1 MQLLRWKTIKKCL
14 SANEKVRYLI
24 LYIYI
29 YKDFKWKKDKKS
41 TEKKIMK
48 KY

>member
-24 LYIYI
+24 IYI
-29 YKDFKWKKDKKS
+29 YMDFEWKKDKKS
-41 TEKKIMK
+41 TEKKFMK